1 MDAER
6 GHVLQPD
13 VLGGTAPHR
22 RDLAALTGRVPVQNG
37 RRRALRRRR
46 RGRRVR
52 RGVPG
57 RKRRANG
64 ERLSAA
70 GDAAGPA
77 ANDATYLSPGGRD
90 RARRWRAVVGRLAL
104 ASLRRVQSELGASPD
119 GASLSLGAED
129 SFLVGSDLDRADT
142 TSTFVPV
149 SSGSADDVG
158 TARVSRPRS
167 PPFAVRRSRAR
178 SSLEWQD
185 LSLIASYMT
194 TTRLLSA
201 SLDEWRARTAAAKA
215 RRQRER
221 ERRRATAMAERERSR
236 VVFARGVFLGWRDAV
251 RRQTRERR
259 ARYGSVSRASIR
271 KLTRSPLDRI
281 SPSSASKSLR
291 KTFSGSGGAWHKT
304 QTQTPSAFGSADR
317 FGSASAIDLG
327 FAGREPGGDA
337 FTPRTAPPPLKLFR
351 TGS

>member
-1 MDAER
+1 
-6 GHVLQPD
+6 
-13 VLGGTAPHR
+13 
-22 RDLAALTGRVPVQNG
+22 
-37 RRRALRRRR
+37 
-46 RGRRVR
+46 
-52 RGVPG
+52 
-57 RKRRANG
+57 
-64 ERLSAA
+64 
-70 GDAAGPA
+70 
-77 ANDATYLSPGGRD
+77 
-90 RARRWRAVVGRLAL
+90 
-104 ASLRRVQSELGASPD
+104 
-119 GASLSLGAED
+119 
-129 SFLVGSDLDRADT
+129 
-142 TSTFVPV
+142 
-149 SSGSADDVG
+149 
-158 TARVSRPRS
+158 
-167 PPFAVRRSRAR
+167 
-178 SSLEWQD
+178 
-185 LSLIASYMT
+185 MT